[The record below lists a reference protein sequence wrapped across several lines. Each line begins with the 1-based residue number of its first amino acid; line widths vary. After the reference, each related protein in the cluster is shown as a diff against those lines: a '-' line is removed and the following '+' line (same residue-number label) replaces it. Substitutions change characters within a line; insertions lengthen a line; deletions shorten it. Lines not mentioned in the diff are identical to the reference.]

1 MIGPLAKCI
10 DWSAIQ
16 VLFGIE
22 ALFMPKAQPNGSNL
36 RLEEALQFLKGPDFI
51 PAESQPA
58 RVEFNPDKSGL
69 HFRFPTPRP
78 CDFAEN
84 NVVHGR
90 LYRCGENWQEQ
101 PVIVL
106 LHGGNLDGHQNDF
119 LNHRFRF
126 PLISRR
132 CNRAGLNAATLLAP
146 YHFQRCPRQFGS
158 MDYLGWAEA
167 TAQAVAEIR
176 ALTGWLLGEGCPA
189 IALWGISM
197 GGWLAGLAVCRDA
210 RLASVVAT
218 VPRVRMDLSAAE
230 QVIWRRIREAL
241 PGLRV
246 VNDALDMTPL
256 NLTLAKQAIPRENI
270 LLIEGM
276 YDLCTPP
283 EPIEELWQAR
293 GRPDIWRL
301 PLGHIGIGLG
311 FTPGLTGRVLRW
323 LAPRLNV
330 HVATKRVSRG
340 FPRNA
345 E

>member
-1 MIGPLAKCI
+1 MIAPLAKFI

-16 VLFGIE
+16 VLTM
-22 ALFMPKAQPNGSNL
+22 LMPRDSERDP
-36 RLEEALQFLKGPDFI
+36 RLEEALQFLKGPHFI
-51 PAESQPA
+51 PTESKPA
-58 RVEFNPDKSGL
+58 RVEFNADKSGL
-69 HFRFPTPRP
+69 HFRFPTSRP

-90 LYRCGENWQEQ
+90 LYRCAENWQER

-146 YHFQRCPRQFGS
+146 YHFQRCPRQLGS

-167 TAQAVAEIR
+167 MAQAVAEIR

-189 IALWGISM
+189 VALWGISM

-210 RLASVVAT
+210 RLDSVVLTA
-218 VPRVRMDLSAAE
+218 PGVRLNCSIAE
-230 QVIWRRIREAL
+230 LVFWRSIREA
-241 PGLRV
+241 
-246 VNDALDMTPL
+246 
-256 NLTLAKQAIPRENI
+256 
-270 LLIEGM
+270 
-276 YDLCTPP
+276 
-283 EPIEELWQAR
+283 WR
-293 GRPDIWRL
+293 GRFPY
-301 PLGHIGIGLG
+301 GHVGICSGSV
-311 FTPGLTGRVLRW
+311 PGLTGRVLRW
-323 LAPRLNV
+323 LASRLNAPA
-330 HVATKRVSRG
+330 ATKAASRG
-340 FPRNA
+340 VTRNA